1 MFQLHYGRPF
11 FIFALSPELLFL
23 VSGFFMQE
31 KDRNS
36 NFLTAI
42 PQFLNRN
49 SALHY
54 LLKWTILSLLVGL
67 AAGTLSALFL
77 TLLNLATEFREGYP
91 YLLYLLP
98 LAGLLIGLLYH
109 HRGKNVE
116 RGNNLVFDA
125 IHNPKDV
132 IPFKMTPLVLLGTII
147 THLFGGSAG
156 REGTALQMAASTADQ
171 LHKPFGLVPSDRSI
185 LLMAGLS
192 AGFASVFGTPWAGAV
207 FGIEVLLLGKIP
219 QKAVFPALL
228 AAFVGAYVTKLWS
241 VGHTHYQ
248 INTIPSVSV
257 MGIIYSILAGLT
269 FSVAAILFVRLTHL
283 FSTVFKKLRY
293 PPLRPFIG
301 GLIVLLFVLLLGT
314 HKYIGLGIPVI
325 VDAFNE
331 SSQTEDFALKILLT
345 AITLGAGFKGG
356 EVTPLFFIGATLGS
370 ALSVFLPLPV
380 GLLAGM
386 GFVAVFSGAAKTPV
400 ACCIMAF
407 ELFGISCWL
416 YVSIACVVAFLVS
429 GHHSIYN
436 APENKSPRHFL
447 FGKLGI

>member
-1 MFQLHYGRPF
+1 MNSLFYICTQP
-11 FIFALSPELLFL
+11 ALSFI
-23 VSGFFMQE
+23 VSGFFMAE
-31 KDRNS
+31 KDSNS
-36 NFLTAI
+36 NFYTII
-42 PQFLNRN
+42 PEFLNRN
-49 SALHY
+49 SVLHE

-77 TLLNLATEFREGYP
+77 TLLNLVTDFRTGHP
-91 YLLYLLP
+91 YLLYFLP
-98 LAGLLIGLLYH
+98 LAGLLVGLIYH

-116 RGNNLVFDA
+116 RGNNLVFDT

-171 LHKPFGLVPSDRSI
+171 LYKPFQLTPADRSI
-185 LLMAGLS
+185 LLIGGLS

-219 QKAVFPALL
+219 QKAIFPALL
-228 AAFVGAYVTKLWS
+228 AAFTGAYVTEVWG
-241 VGHTHYQ
+241 VGHTQYQ
-248 INTIPSVSV
+248 INAIPSVSA
-257 MGIIYSILAGLT
+257 MGIVYSILSGIA
-269 FSVAAILFVRLTHL
+269 FSVAAVLFVRLTHL
-283 FSTVFKKLRY
+283 FSTAFKKLNY

-301 GLIVLLFVLLLGT
+301 GLIVLLLVLLLGT
-314 HKYIGLGIPVI
+314 HQYIGLGIPVI
-325 VDAFNE
+325 VDAF
-331 SSQTEDFALKILLT
+331 SQASQTEDFALKILLT

-370 ALSVFLPLPV
+370 TLSVFLPLPV

-386 GFVAVFSGAAKTPV
+386 GFVAVFAGAAKTPL

-407 ELFGISCWL
+407 ELFGVSCWV
-416 YVSIACVVAFLVS
+416 YVSIACVVAFLLS

-436 APENKSPRHFL
+436 APENKTPRHFL